1 MLNNVTLV
9 GRLTADPE
17 LKEVGENKVCNF
29 SVAVQRSYKN
39 AEGNYEADFIN
50 CSVWNQI
57 AENLCEYCHK
67 GDIVGIIGSLM
78 QSNYEK
84 DGVKHYK
91 LEVKK
96 VKSVTFLSS
105 KKEVTE

>member
-39 AEGNYEADFIN
+39 ADGNYEADFIN

-67 GDIVGIIGSLM
+67 GDIVGIKGSLM

-91 LEVKK
+91 LEVKVEK
-96 VKSVTFLSS
+96 VTFLSS